1 MSVDFI
7 TVFLAGLLTFFAPC
21 VLPVYPMYLS
31 YITGISIKE
40 LDKKS
45 SRKKVLVHSVFFVLG
60 FSSIF
65 MMIGFSTNAVS
76 SFIYE
81 YSKTIGYISGA
92 LLIFMGLFLSGII
105 QPQKLFKEVKWKPK
119 KRNVGF
125 INSFMIGLGLGGGW
139 SPCIGP
145 VLAAVYAITLTNP
158 DQAFALL
165 LVYQIGFG
173 IPFIVLS
180 FFLTYISKLNKYMG
194 TIQKIT
200 GVIFIIMGV
209 IMITGHLQEIS
220 LYLTAMFGEK
230 WF

>member
-1 MSVDFI
+1 
-7 TVFLAGLLTFFAPC
+7 
-21 VLPVYPMYLS
+21 
-31 YITGISIKE
+31 
-40 LDKKS
+40 
-45 SRKKVLVHSVFFVLG
+45 
-60 FSSIF
+60 
-65 MMIGFSTNAVS
+65 
-76 SFIYE
+76 
-81 YSKTIGYISGA
+81 
-92 LLIFMGLFLSGII
+92 
-105 QPQKLFKEVKWKPK
+105 
-119 KRNVGF
+119 
-125 INSFMIGLGLGGGW
+125 MIGLGLGAGW